1 MSEDNLDPEQSG
13 ETERV
18 SGIHEALGQSD
29 AFLDFQE
36 RLSRVAQV
44 DRPVLIVGE
53 RGTGKELAASRV
65 HYLSRRWDGPFVAL
79 NCSALSATLIEAE
92 LFGHEAGAFTGATGR
107 RRGRFEAADGGTL
120 FLDELGSIPL
130 QVQEKIMRAV
140 EYGTFERVGSS
151 KPIEVN
157 ARIVG
162 ATNSDLRAMA
172 ASGEFMPDLL
182 DRLSFEVLV
191 LPPLRE
197 RREDISLLANH
208 FAARMAFELEWAEMP
223 EITEEAMELL
233 LEFAWPGNVR
243 ELKNVI
249 ERAVY
254 RSADMVI
261 DANEIIFDPFE
272 AFSTQLP
279 KPGAPGEEFVH
290 EEGAPPQA
298 AEESADG
305 DGRPE
310 PDLSKPFQESIREVE
325 LGLLKKALEEAK
337 FNQRKAAELL
347 DLTYH
352 QFRGLYRKYQDD
364 IGD

>member
-1 MSEDNLDPEQSG
+1 MSEDNLDPEQRG
-13 ETERV
+13 ETERI
-18 SGIHEALGQSD
+18 SGVHEALGQSD

-36 RLSRVAQV
+36 RLSRVAQI

-79 NCSALSATLIEAE
+79 NCSALAATLIEAE
-92 LFGHEAGAFTGATGR
+92 LFGHEAGAFTGATGQ

-120 FLDELGSIPL
+120 FLDELGNIPL
-130 QVQEKIMRAV
+130 PVQQKIMRAV

-151 KPIEVN
+151 KPIQVN
-157 ARIVG
+157 VRIVG

-233 LEFAWPGNVR
+233 LEFHWPGNVR

-261 DANEIIFDPFE
+261 DKDEIIFDPFE

-279 KPGAPGEEFVH
+279 PAGPSAKEFVH
-290 EEGAPPQA
+290 DDVASSQPA
-298 AEESADG
+298 ASAAHG
-305 DGRPE
+305 DDLLE
-310 PDLSKPFQESIREVE
+310 LVLSKPFQESIREVE
-325 LGLLKKALEEAK
+325 LGLLKKALGEAK

-347 DLTYH
+347 ELTYH

>member
-1 MSEDNLDPEQSG
+1 MSDDNLDPAQTG
-13 ETERV
+13 ETD
-18 SGIHEALGQSD
+18 GISEVHEALGQSD

-65 HYLSRRWDGPFVAL
+65 HYLSRRWEGPFVAL

-130 QVQEKIMRAV
+130 EVQQKIMRAV

-151 KPIEVN
+151 KSIEVDV
-157 ARIVG
+157 RIVG
-162 ATNSDLRAMA
+162 ATNSDLPAMA

-182 DRLSFEVLV
+182 DRLSFEVLM

-197 RREDISLLANH
+197 RKEDITLLANH

-233 LEFAWPGNVR
+233 LEFHWPGNVR

-254 RSADMVI
+254 RSADTVI
-261 DANEIIFDPFE
+261 DKNEIIFDPFE

-279 KPGAPGEEFVH
+279 KAGPSAEEFVH
-290 EEGAPPQA
+290 DEGASLQA
-298 AEESADG
+298 AETPAHAD
-305 DGRPE
+305 DRPE
-310 PDLSKPFQESIREVE
+310 PDLSKPFQETIRDVE
-325 LGLLKKALEEAK
+325 LGLLKKALGEAK

-364 IGD
+364 IGA

>member
-1 MSEDNLDPEQSG
+1 MSEDSLDPEQNQGSS
-13 ETERV
+13 E
-18 SGIHEALGQSD
+18 IHEALGQSD

-65 HYLSRRWDGPFVAL
+65 HFLSRRWEGPFVAL

-120 FLDELGSIPL
+120 FLDELGNIPL
-130 QVQEKIMRAV
+130 SVQQKIMRAV

-151 KPIEVN
+151 KSIEVN
-157 ARIVG
+157 VRIVG
-162 ATNSDLRAMA
+162 ATNSDLPAMA
-172 ASGEFMPDLL
+172 ETGAFMPDLL
-182 DRLSFEVLV
+182 DRLSFEVLM

-197 RREDISLLANH
+197 RKEDISLLANH
-208 FAARMAFELEWAEMP
+208 FAARMAFELDWAKMP
-223 EITEEAMELL
+223 EITEDAMSLL
-233 LEFAWPGNVR
+233 LDFHWPGNVR
-243 ELKNVI
+243 ELKNVV

-254 RSADMVI
+254 RSADMVL
-261 DANEIIFDPFE
+261 DRDEIIFDPFE
-272 AFSTQLP
+272 AFSMQLP
-279 KPGAPGEEFVH
+279 KVKAAAMDAGI
-290 EEGAPPQA
+290 EEGAAPTSVETPVQEA
-298 AEESADG
+298 NA
-305 DGRPE
+305 PKL
-310 PDLSKPFQESIREVE
+310 DLSRPFHESIREVE
-325 LGLLKKALEEAK
+325 LGLLKLALEEAK

>member
-1 MSEDNLDPEQSG
+1 MSEDNLDPEQ
-13 ETERV
+13 TEGRSEV
-18 SGIHEALGQSD
+18 HEALGQSD

-79 NCSALSATLIEAE
+79 NCSALASTLIEAE

-130 QVQEKIMRAV
+130 PVQEKIMRAV

-151 KPIEVN
+151 KPIQVN
-157 ARIVG
+157 VRIVG

-197 RREDISLLANH
+197 RKEDISLLANH

-233 LEFAWPGNVR
+233 LEFHWPGNVR

-261 DANEIIFDPFE
+261 DKDEIIFDPFE

-279 KPGAPGEEFVH
+279 QAGASAKESVH
-290 EEGAPPQA
+290 EEEPSPQP
-298 AEESADG
+298 AETPAHA

-310 PDLSKPFQESIREVE
+310 PDLSKSFQESIREVE
-325 LGLLKKALEEAK
+325 LGLLKKALSEAK

-364 IGD
+364 IGG

>member
-1 MSEDNLDPEQSG
+1 MSEDAFDPDNSAEIEGRS
-13 ETERV
+13 EV
-18 SGIHEALGQSD
+18 HEALGQSD

-79 NCSALSATLIEAE
+79 NCSALSSTLIEAE

-107 RRGRFEAADGGTL
+107 RRGRFEVADGGTL
-120 FLDELGSIPL
+120 FLDELGKIPL

-151 KPIEVN
+151 KPIKVN
-157 ARIVG
+157 VRIVG

-172 ASGEFMPDLL
+172 ASGQFMPDLL
-182 DRLSFEVLV
+182 DRLSFEVLM
-191 LPPLRE
+191 LPALRE
-197 RREDISLLANH
+197 RKEDIALLANH

-223 EITEEAMELL
+223 EITEEAMERLL
-233 LEFAWPGNVR
+233 DFHWPGNVR

-261 DANEIIFDPFE
+261 DRNEIIFDPFE

-279 KPGAPGEEFVH
+279 RKGVAAEEFVH
-290 EEGAPPQA
+290 DDAASPPPA
-298 AEESADG
+298 ASAAGG

-325 LGLLKKALEEAK
+325 LGLLKKALSEAK

-347 DLTYH
+347 ELTYH

>member
-1 MSEDNLDPEQSG
+1 MNDDSLDPLNSDESEG
-13 ETERV
+13 RPE
-18 SGIHEALGQSD
+18 IHEALGQSD

-36 RLSRVAQV
+36 RLSRVARV

-79 NCSALSATLIEAE
+79 NCSALASTLIEAE
-92 LFGHEAGAFTGATGR
+92 LFGHEAGAFTGATGL
-107 RRGRFEAADGGTL
+107 RRGRFEVADGGTL
-120 FLDELGSIPL
+120 FLDELGKIPL

-151 KPIEVN
+151 KSISVN
-157 ARIVG
+157 VRIVG

-172 ASGEFMPDLL
+172 ASGAFMPDLL
-182 DRLSFEVLV
+182 DRLSFEVLM

-197 RREDISLLANH
+197 RKEDISLLANH

-233 LEFAWPGNVR
+233 LEFHWPGNVR

-261 DANEIIFDPFE
+261 DRDEIIFDPFE
-272 AFSTQLP
+272 VFSISLP
-279 KPGAPGEEFVH
+279 KATQSAAESVQ
-290 EEGAPPQA
+290 EEGPSPQP
-298 AEESADG
+298 AEKPAQG

-310 PDLSKPFQESIREVE
+310 PDLSKSFQESIREVE
-325 LGLLKKALEEAK
+325 LGLLKKALGEAK

-347 DLTYH
+347 ELTYH